1 MEAPQDRVVVFV
13 VFVKF
18 LNQLQT
24 HNLKT
29 ETVVL
34 GPSVSIIDC
43 HLWDKSKKKK
53 KKSRTNLQMTVI

>member
-24 HNLKT
+24 HILKT

-53 KKSRTNLQMTVI
+53 KKE